1 MWGLYYNDSWLS
13 PLKSRHKKGERVK
26 IKYDPMDISL
36 IHVYDCESNWY
47 LPVPAVDQNYTN
59 GLTLWQH
66 KVIKREARL
75 SAEDYVDIE
84 QLSLAKDRIQKM
96 VDKQF
101 NAQSKSGSNVKAALW
116 QNIDGK
122 PGGRVEVSEPPPNEQ
137 AQGRNDFDDF
147 TRFQPEGGAPFGE
160 SQPSPAEVLEIDGT
174 QNASTGATPRSQV
187 VELGITK
194 SSSSQKPKRHR
205 QHEGNDSDSALR
217 APTDLPTL
225 SEHTNISFEDEDEL
239 DLTEFNSSYELPGRK

>member
-1 MWGLYYNDSWLS
+1 MWGLYYNDPCLS

-26 IKYDPMDISL
+26 IKYDPMDTSL
-36 IHVYDCESNWY
+36 IHVYDCESNRY
-47 LPVPAVDQNYTN
+47 LPVPAADQNYTR

-101 NAQSKSGSNVKAALW
+101 NAQSKSSSNVKAALW

-122 PGGRVEVSEPPPNEQ
+122 PGGRVEVSEPPPNGQ
-137 AQGRNDFDDF
+137 AQDRNNSDDF
-147 TRFQPEGGAPFGE
+147 TRFQPEVDAPLV
-160 SQPSPAEVLEIDGT
+160 SQPSPVDILEIDET
-174 QNASTGATPRSQV
+174 KNTAIADATSHSQV
-187 VELGITK
+187 VEPAINK
-194 SSSSQKPKRHR
+194 SSSQKEHRHR
-205 QHEGNDSDSALR
+205 QH
-217 APTDLPTL
+217 
-225 SEHTNISFEDEDEL
+225 
-239 DLTEFNSSYELPGRK
+239 